1 MLVGEGRSSVTTVYR
16 VRAFAELAGV
26 TVRALHHYDQLKLL
40 RPARTTSGYR
50 TYGLRD
56 LERLEQ
62 IVALRFLG
70 LPLKQIKTV
79 LDRDPRS
86 MPETLRAQRRALE
99 DKRRRLDQAIGAIAD
114 AEASIQ
120 PGRPIEA
127 AVLKRIIEV
136 IDMTDHG
143 QDMKKYYSDE
153 GWAEMTRR
161 REEATDQ
168 TRSAAEEGTRK
179 WQALFADVEASLGED
194 PAGPIAQ
201 ALVDRWRALLHEFT
215 GGHQEVAAGV
225 GRAWKDRENWTAPMK
240 RVSEPFAD
248 PRIWEFIRR
257 ASAARP
263 A

>member
-1 MLVGEGRSSVTTVYR
+1 VTTVYR

-40 RPARTTSGYR
+40 RPARTPSGYR

-79 LDRDPRS
+79 LDRDPRTL
-86 MPETLRAQRRALE
+86 PEALRAQRRALE
-99 DKRRRLDQAIGAIAD
+99 ARRYRLDQAIGAIAD
-114 AEASIQ
+114 AEKSIQ

-136 IDMTDHG
+136 IEMTDHA
-143 QDMKKYYSDE
+143 QDMKQYYSDE

-161 REEATDQ
+161 REEMTAELRT
-168 TRSAAEEGTRK
+168 AAEEGTRK
-179 WQALFADVEASLGED
+179 WQALFADIEAALGED
-194 PAGPIAQ
+194 PGSPRAQ
-201 ALVDRWRALLHEFT
+201 GLADRWRALIEEFT
-215 GGHQEVAAGV
+215 GGNPEVAAGV
-225 GRAWKDRENWTAPMK
+225 GRAWNDRENWTAPMT
-240 RVSEPFAD
+240 RVTEPFAD
-248 PRIWEFIRR
+248 PRIWEFVRK